1 MESREDIRIGCV
13 ILAAGDSTRFGSNKL
28 LAEIGGKTVIERAFD
43 AVPVH
48 ELRAVAVVTQYDCIR
63 ELAER
68 RGFRC
73 IMNRR
78 PEDGLSL
85 SVRLGTKALA
95 DECDGIIY
103 MVADQPMLGRG
114 SVQGMIGVFRENPGS
129 IVAMSSAGR
138 RGNPCAFSKRF
149 FGELCALEGDSGGRS
164 VIEDHEDD
172 LILFEA
178 PRYELADVDTPQDMA
193 DIKNRIV

>member
-13 ILAAGDSTRFGSNKL
+13 ILAAGDSTRFKGNKL

-43 AVPVH
+43 AVPVD
-48 ELRAVAVVTQYDCIR
+48 ELCSLAVVTQYDCIR

-73 IMNRR
+73 IMNSR

-85 SVRLGTKALA
+85 SVRLGTRELE
-95 DECDGIIY
+95 DECDGIVY

-114 SVQGMIGVFRENPGS
+114 SVEGMIELFRERPES
-129 IVAMSSAGR
+129 IVAMSSGGK
-138 RGNPCAFSKRF
+138 RGNPCLFPRKYYA
-149 FGELCALEGDSGGRS
+149 ELRALEGDSGGRS
-164 VIEDHEDD
+164 VIEKHEDD

>member
-73 IMNRR
+73 IMNSR

-85 SVRLGTKALA
+85 SVRLGTRELEN
-95 DECDGIIY
+95 ECDGIVY

-114 SVQGMIGVFRENPGS
+114 SVEGMIGVFRENPGS
-129 IVAMSSAGR
+129 IVAMSSGGK
-138 RGNPCAFSKRF
+138 RGHHCLFPRKYYA
-149 FGELCALEGDSGGRS
+149 ELRALEGDSGGRS
-164 VIEDHEDD
+164 VIEKHEDD